1 MAEIVYT
8 RSSLK
13 ELMRIGSIERARIVA
28 KVEQYGRDPASLANQ
43 ITAPKGRAGFRL
55 RVGDYRV
62 ILAADGGRIVVLKA
76 GHRRDVYE

>member
-13 ELMRIGSIERARIVA
+13 ELMHIGAVERARVVA
-28 KVEQYGRDPASLANQ
+28 KLEQYAREPASLANQ
-43 ITAPKGRAGFRL
+43 VNALKGVASFRL

-62 ILAADGGRIVVLKA
+62 IFAADGERIVILKA

>member
-8 RSSLK
+8 RSSIK
-13 ELMRIGSIERARIVA
+13 ELMRIGFVERARVMA
-28 KVEQYGRDPASLANQ
+28 KLEQYAREPASLANQ
-43 ITAPKGRAGFRL
+43 VTALKDRASFRL

-62 ILAADGGRIVVLKA
+62 IFAADGERIVILKA